1 MILKYLLGGTKPLED
16 AYANVNL
23 SEWAT
28 WGRNFVKQPE
38 GFLTNDIKVYKL
50 HKTLHSSKGGT
61 TKLMITLWSK
71 ALHEVRIKPIC
82 MSHEKINYNS
92 LSPCMLMFSWNFWVS
107 QTL

>member
-23 SEWAT
+23 SKWAT

-50 HKTLHSSKGGT
+50 HKTLHSSKGMVQQNWWLPYEAKLY
-61 TKLMITLWSK
+61 TKWES
-71 ALHEVRIKPIC
+71 
-82 MSHEKINYNS
+82 
-92 LSPCMLMFSWNFWVS
+92 S
-107 QTL
+107 QYVCHMRK